1 MHKASY
7 TLQSATMRAS
17 RGMGARGGPLAY
29 VGGARFADVAL
40 PLGTLQTGQLLMPIW
55 TLAMPLLARLAAR
68 R

>member
-29 VGGARFADVAL
+29 VGGARFEDVAL
-40 PLGTLQTGQLLMPIW
+40 PLGALQTGLLLMPI
-55 TLAMPLLARLAAR
+55 
-68 R
+68 

>member
-7 TLQSATMRAS
+7 TLHSTTMRAS

-29 VGGARFADVAL
+29 VGGARFEDVAL
-40 PLGTLQTGQLLMPIW
+40 PLGALQTGLLLMPIW
-55 TLAMPLLARLAAR
+55 ALAMPLLARLAAR